1 MMRTDVPSTTTT
13 SGDTYSD
20 DETHVDSPELG
31 DNNYRDY
38 SGLRM
43 KQHPFQVRMITT
55 NTDKSEFPHATAN
68 RSAGLQLFF
77 ALLTHSQ

>member
-13 SGDTYSD
+13 SDDTYSD

-55 NTDKSEFPHATAN
+55 NYRQKRIPTRHSESECGPAAVFCVAD
-68 RSAGLQLFF
+68 S
-77 ALLTHSQ
+77 

>member
-13 SGDTYSD
+13 SDDTYSD

-55 NTDKSEFPHATAN
+55 NRQKRIPTRHSESECGPAAVFCVAD
-68 RSAGLQLFF
+68 S
-77 ALLTHSQ
+77 

>member
-55 NTDKSEFPHATAN
+55 NTAQKRIPTRHSESECGPAAVFCVAD
-68 RSAGLQLFF
+68 S
-77 ALLTHSQ
+77 

>member
-55 NTDKSEFPHATAN
+55 NYSTKAN
-68 RSAGLQLFF
+68 SHTPQRIGVRACSCFLRC
-77 ALLTHSQ
+77 

>member
-1 MMRTDVPSTTTT
+1 VMMRTDVPSTTTT
-13 SGDTYSD
+13 SDDTYSD

-55 NTDKSEFPHATAN
+55 NTKAN
-68 RSAGLQLFF
+68 SHTPQRIGVRACSCFLRC
-77 ALLTHSQ
+77 